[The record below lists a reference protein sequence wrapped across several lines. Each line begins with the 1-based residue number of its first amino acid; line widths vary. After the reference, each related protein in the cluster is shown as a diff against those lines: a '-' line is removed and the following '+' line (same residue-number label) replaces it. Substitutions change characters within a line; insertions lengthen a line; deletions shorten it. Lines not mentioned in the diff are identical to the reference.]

1 MSQPKSVERKTKK
14 EGFSMIVQVLRHLR
28 NIFMITTVIFGSSY
42 FFQKNIGNDLIG
54 FLFIGIIGS
63 IGFFITL
70 GLLWYLKRKETHGF

>member
-1 MSQPKSVERKTKK
+1 
-14 EGFSMIVQVLRHLR
+14 MIVQVLRHQR
-28 NIFMITTVIFGSSY
+28 NIFTITTAIFGSSY

-54 FLFIGIIGS
+54 FLFIEIIGA